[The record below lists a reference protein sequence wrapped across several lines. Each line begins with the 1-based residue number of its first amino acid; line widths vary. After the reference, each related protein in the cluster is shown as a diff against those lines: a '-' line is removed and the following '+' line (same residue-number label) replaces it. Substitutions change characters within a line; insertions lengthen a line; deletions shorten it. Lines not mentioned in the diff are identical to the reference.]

1 MNSGEDVL
9 DAWQIRR
16 MKEAYEWGLPGPGA
30 RTRWAAWGF
39 GPNRLQAMA
48 KQERADKASG
58 RLPTPIGP
66 GSLGITV
73 KHESRHAGHDPVG
86 LSHAMRIRRAS
97 QTWDWDAC
105 LNPDLDYGYGSMARA
120 DC

>member
-1 MNSGEDVL
+1 MNGGSLGQVHVRDGQL
-9 DAWQIRR
+9 G
-16 MKEAYEWGLPGPGA
+16 GLA
-30 RTRWAAWGF
+30 RIGCRPW
-39 GPNRLQAMA
+39 PN
-48 KQERADKASG
+48 KERADKASG

-97 QTWDWDAC
+97 QAWDWDAC